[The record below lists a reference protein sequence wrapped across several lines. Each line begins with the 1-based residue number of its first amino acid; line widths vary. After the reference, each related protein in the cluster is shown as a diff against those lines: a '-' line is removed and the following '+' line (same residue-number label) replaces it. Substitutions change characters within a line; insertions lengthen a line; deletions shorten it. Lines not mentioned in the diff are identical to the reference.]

1 MAIRFHLDEH
11 LSPVIAEALRKRG
24 IDVTTSDA
32 AGLLG
37 ATDQEQIA
45 FATAEKRTIVT
56 CDDDFLQKELLM
68 KAEFGICYSHLSK
81 YTLGQMIDQLQLVAE
96 CLTPAEMRFHVEYL

>member
-24 IDVTTSDA
+24 IDVTTTDA

-37 ATDQEQIA
+37 ATDEEQIA
-45 FATAEKRTIVT
+45 FAKAEKRTIVT
-56 CDDDFLQKELLM
+56 CDDDFLRQELVM

-81 YTLGQMIDQLQLVAE
+81 YTLGQTIDQLRLVAE
-96 CLTPAEMRFHVEYL
+96 CLTPDEMRFHVEFL